1 MAYKFGATVATGVL
15 PKGITFGDG
24 TLWVANETSGTVT
37 RVDTATLA
45 VTATIT
51 VAGAR
56 TVQYAFGYCF
66 VGDSSV
72 FGTVHKIDPA
82 TNTVVA
88 TVAVSS
94 NILSLTFD
102 ATYLYYTVG
111 TVFNSPPGYIVA
123 LNPTTLTGA
132 GAGVAAGVATAG
144 AVGAGSMWIAD
155 VTGIIRRYNATTY
168 VLQATITLPAG
179 SYATALTYA
188 FGAIWAGVFL
198 NSSPFSSV
206 ERIDP
211 ATNAIIPA
219 AMDFGANV
227 SSFYF
232 ATQTSDLWVSST
244 SFEVRNIDPTTNSF
258 TDTLTVPSSQSP
270 DGMGVDGTGAVW
282 VSYISA
288 INRIDKDSVGWVRGH
303 AWG

>member
-1 MAYKFGATVATGVL
+1 MAYKWGPSVSTGVL

-56 TVQYAFGYCF
+56 TVQYAFGHCF
-66 VGDSSV
+66 VGDSSSL
-72 FGTVHKIDPA
+72 GTVSKIDPA
-82 TNTVVA
+82 TNTVVGTLA
-88 TVAVSS
+88 TNG
-94 NILSLTFD
+94 NILGLTFD
-102 ATYLYYTVG
+102 ATYLFYTLG
-111 TVFNSPPGYIVA
+111 TVLGNPPGYIVA
-123 LNPTTLTGA
+123 LNPTTLTGV
-132 GAGVAAGVATAG
+132 GFGVAAGVATAG
-144 AVGAGSMWIAD
+144 TVGAGSMWVAD
-155 VTGIIRRYNATTY
+155 VTGIIRRYDPTTSA
-168 VLQATITLPAG
+168 LQATVTLPAG
-179 SYATALTYA
+179 SYATALTYS
-188 FGAIWAGVFL
+188 FGSIWAGVFL

-258 TDTLTVPSSQSP
+258 TDTLTIPGSQAP

-282 VSYISA
+282 VSYNSA
-288 INRIDKDSVGWVRGH
+288 INRIEKDSVGWVRGH

>member
-1 MAYKFGATVATGVL
+1 MAYKWGPSVATGTL

-66 VGDSSV
+66 VGNSTVS
-72 FGTVHKIDPA
+72 GTISKIDPA
-82 TNTVVA
+82 TNTVVG
-88 TVAVSS
+88 TVAVSG
-94 NILSLTFD
+94 NILDLTFD
-102 ATYLYYTVG
+102 ATSLYYTLG
-111 TVFNSPPGYIVA
+111 TVLGNPPGYIVA
-123 LNPTTLTGA
+123 LNPTTLTGV
-132 GAGVAAGVATAG
+132 GFGVAAGVATAG
-144 AVGAGSMWIAD
+144 TVGAGSMWLAD
-155 VTGIIRRYNATTY
+155 VTGIIRRYDATTY

-179 SYATALTYA
+179 SYANSLTFA
-188 FGAIWAGVFL
+188 FGSIWAGVFL

-211 ATNAIIPA
+211 ATNTIIPA
-219 AMDFGANV
+219 AMDFGSNV

-232 ATQTSDLWVSST
+232 ATQTSALWVSNIN
-244 SFEVRNIDPTTNSF
+244 FEVRRIDPTTNSF
-258 TDTLTVPSSQSP
+258 TDTLTIPGSQSP
-270 DGMGVDGTGAVW
+270 DGMGVDGTGSVW
-282 VSYISA
+282 VSYLSA
-288 INRIDKDSVGWVRGH
+288 INRIDPDSVGWVRGH